1 MLDRLRP
8 LPTLLLA
15 GAFTWA
21 GAGFA
26 PEIAGAAQAAT
37 VTASVGGSTGGAKPL
52 EQLGGVVEGEPVETA
67 DDGGCSLLLEEDALV
82 ELCSD
87 TTLSLRERR
96 PGGPRVLDVQ
106 KGNVKVSAERRLGDE
121 RIEIHTPAVI
131 ATILG
136 TVVFVSVDALGVT
149 TITSEVSRVMVASSN
164 SALSQATV
172 LEGGQQLV
180 VKPGEP
186 PPAKPERLEPTQLAA
201 LGGCLVDFHALSL
214 QNDRKD
220 MLNSVTDAIS
230 EADALTADL
239 PEVAL
244 VDPNAFPSPGD
255 PGTPGGPGF
264 PGGPDL
270 PGPDLGDVIQ
280 PPGSNVGAPVG
291 DSPYSPTSP
300 GVNLPLEQQISEI
313 LEGEEPGPP
322 DDFPG
327 GECPGGIPGEQCG
340 PF

>member
-1 MLDRLRP
+1 MLQRSRP
-8 LPTLLLA
+8 LLTLLFA
-15 GAFTWA
+15 GAFAWA
-21 GAGFA
+21 GAGFG
-26 PEIAGAAQAAT
+26 PETAGAAQGAT
-37 VTASVGGSTGGAKPL
+37 VTAAVGSTRAGSEPL
-52 EQLGGVVEGEPVETA
+52 EQLKGVAEGEPVETA
-67 DDGGCSLLLEEDALV
+67 EDGGCSMLLEEDALV
-82 ELCSD
+82 EVCSD

-106 KGNVKVSAERRLGDE
+106 KGNVKVSAESRLGDE

-164 SALSQATV
+164 TALSQATV
-172 LEGGQQLV
+172 IEAGQQLV

-186 PPAKPERLEPTQLAA
+186 PPAKPERLQPAQLAA

-214 QNDRKD
+214 QADRNN
-220 MLNSVTDAIS
+220 MLNSAADSIS
-230 EADALTADL
+230 EQDAATADL

-255 PGTPGGPGF
+255 PGTPGGPGY

-280 PPGSNVGAPVG
+280 PPGSNVGSPVG

-300 GVNLPLEQQISEI
+300 GVNPAVEEQISEI
-313 LEGEEPGPP
+313 LDDTPGGD

>member
-8 LPTLLLA
+8 LTTLLLA
-15 GAFTWA
+15 GAFAWA
-21 GAGFA
+21 GAGFGPA
-26 PEIAGAAQAAT
+26 AAGAAQGAT
-37 VTASVGGSTGGAKPL
+37 VTAAVGSARSGAEPL
-52 EQLGGVVEGEPVETA
+52 EQLGGVDEGEPLETGE
-67 DDGGCSLLLEEDALV
+67 DGGCSVLLEEDALV
-82 ELCSD
+82 ELCAD
-87 TTLSLRERR
+87 TTLSLRERK

-106 KGNVKVSAERRLGDE
+106 KGDVKVSAEKRIGDE

-164 SALSQATV
+164 TALSQATV

-186 PPAKPERLEPTQLAA
+186 PPAKPEVVDATQLAA

-220 MLNSVTDAIS
+220 MLNSATDAIS

-244 VDPNAFPSPGD
+244 VDPNAFPTPGG
-255 PGTPGGPGF
+255 PGTPGGP
-264 PGGPDL
+264 DI
-270 PGPDLGDVIQ
+270 PGPDLGDPIA
-280 PPGSNVGAPVG
+280 PPGTPGG
-291 DSPYSPTSP
+291 DPSAVYTSTQ
-300 GVNLPLEQQISEI
+300 VNPAVEELIEDIV
-313 LEGEEPGPP
+313 EGGPGPP
-322 DDFPG
+322 GEDPDFPE
-327 GECPGGIPGEQCG
+327 ECPGGFPGEQCG

>member
-1 MLDRLRP
+1 MRHRPRRLR
-8 LPTLLLA
+8 LLLLA
-15 GAFTWA
+15 SAFAWA
-21 GAGFA
+21 GVGFGPA
-26 PEIAGAAQAAT
+26 VAGAAQGAT
-37 VTASVGGSTGGAKPL
+37 VTAAVGSTRAGTEPL
-52 EQLGGVVEGEPVETA
+52 EQLGGVAEGEPVETA
-67 DDGGCSLLLEEDALV
+67 EDGGCSMLLQEDALV
-82 ELCSD
+82 EVCSD

-96 PGGPRVLDVQ
+96 PGGPRVLDVK
-106 KGNVKVSAERRLGDE
+106 KGNVKVSAESRLGDE

-136 TVVFVSVDALGVT
+136 TIVFVSVDALGVT

-164 SALSQATV
+164 PALSRSTI

-186 PPAKPERLEPTQLAA
+186 PPAKPERLDATRLAA

-214 QNDRKD
+214 QSDRKD
-220 MLNSVTDAIS
+220 MLNGAADAIS

-244 VDPNAFPSPGD
+244 VDPNAFPPPGG
-255 PGTPGGPGF
+255 PGTPGGPDF
-264 PGGPDL
+264 
-270 PGPDLGDVIQ
+270 PGPDLGDIID
-280 PPGSNVGAPVG
+280 PPGGNAGEPVG

-300 GVNLPLEQQISEI
+300 GVNPPLEEQISE
-313 LEGEEPGPP
+313 LLDDDPGPP
-322 DDFPG
+322 DDPGGFPG

>member
-1 MLDRLRP
+1 MLHRSRLL
-8 LPTLLLA
+8 LPLLLA
-15 GAFTWA
+15 GAFAWT

-26 PEIAGAAQAAT
+26 PAVAGAAQGAT
-37 VTASVGGSTGGAKPL
+37 VTAAVGSTRAGTEPL
-52 EQLGGVVEGEPVETA
+52 EQLGGVAEGEPVETA
-67 DDGGCSLLLEEDALV
+67 EDGGCSMLLEEDALV
-82 ELCSD
+82 EVCSD
-87 TTLSLRERR
+87 TSLSLRKRQ
-96 PGGPRVLDVQ
+96 PGEPRVLDVQ

-164 SALSQATV
+164 TALSQATV

-214 QNDRKD
+214 QSDRKD
-220 MLNSVTDAIS
+220 VLNSATDAIS

-244 VDPNAFPSPGD
+244 VAPGAWPGPGS
-255 PGTPGGPGF
+255 PGTPGGP
-264 PGGPDL
+264 DV
-270 PGPDLGDVIQ
+270 PGPDTGLENTID
-280 PPGSNVGAPVG
+280 PPGSKAGAPAG
-291 DSPYSPTSP
+291 PGSPYSPTSP
-300 GVNLPLEQQISEI
+300 GVNPGVEALISEI
-313 LEGEEPGPP
+313 INEEPGPP
-322 DDFPG
+322 DDDFPG